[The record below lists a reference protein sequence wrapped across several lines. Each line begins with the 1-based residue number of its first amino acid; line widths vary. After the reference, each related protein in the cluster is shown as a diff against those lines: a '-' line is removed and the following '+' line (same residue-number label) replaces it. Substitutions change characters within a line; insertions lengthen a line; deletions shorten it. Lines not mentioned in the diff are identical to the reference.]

1 MNKNFKKALTLG
13 LACTMILTG
22 CAGGQEGSETETA
35 GKGSES
41 VSVVIRFGSHAGNS
55 MNPDYKDP
63 VTGEYA
69 MSEEYREITLAAM
82 KKVEDELNVKIEWV
96 QFPGETTEVL
106 LQSVMAVDPVA
117 DVVNL

>member
-41 VSVVIRFGSHAGNS
+41 DSVVIRFGSHAGNS
-55 MNPDYKDP
+55 MNPD
-63 VTGEYA
+63 
-69 MSEEYREITLAAM
+69 
-82 KKVEDELNVKIEWV
+82 
-96 QFPGETTEVL
+96 
-106 LQSVMAVDPVA
+106 
-117 DVVNL
+117 